1 MQQYIS
7 VDELNRMENIAELIH
22 IASGIFLDV
31 CPSQKTLHVILS
43 SMCNRKCS
51 LQYTNIQI
59 KPMRIGISPFF
70 VKSAIKLLKKVIIK
84 KRDEHKNKIIK
95 IKKAKL

>member
-31 CPSQKTLHVILS
+31 CPSQKTACDFEFNV
-43 SMCNRKCS
+43 
-51 LQYTNIQI
+51 
-59 KPMRIGISPFF
+59 
-70 VKSAIKLLKKVIIK
+70 
-84 KRDEHKNKIIK
+84 
-95 IKKAKL
+95 